1 MYNYVLSSGLLLTL
15 WDPIDATRVN
25 KLESVQNLQLLSPGD
40 GPTTN
45 NSLLSH
51 LNWPKL
57 STRRSRNFCYATTFL
72 SACSMLPRSLFTP
85 HPFQHLAQCTQP
97 SLCFVL
103 SHLLLNCSF
112 FLICSQHCGYHCGIA
127 YPWML
132 FVFLVFTLK

>member
-25 KLESVQNLQLLSPGD
+25 KLESVQNLQLGLSPGD

-85 HPFQHLAQCTQP
+85 PSIPTSCTVHTTIPLFCTVPLVTQLLIFPHLFSALWLPLWNCLPMDVVCAP
-97 SLCFVL
+97 SLY
-103 SHLLLNCSF
+103 S
-112 FLICSQHCGYHCGIA
+112 
-127 YPWML
+127 
-132 FVFLVFTLK
+132 